1 MGGLSLGSSNAEN
14 WGIGVTITIRN
25 LCMNNSVEALIWFNE
40 EHLGLLKLHAHLG
53 WGVPVWREGGG
64 GRGLRYVALH
74 QGSPV
79 SAGFY
84 YRILIFGI

>member
-64 GRGLRYVALH
+64 GVVMLH
-74 QGSPV
+74 CIREVQCQQV
-79 SAGFY
+79 FTTGF
-84 YRILIFGI
+84 